1 MSKGTLLSMAFI
13 LLGMV
18 QLKAGERFISAQAAD
33 RAVKALA
40 DKFGAAENA
49 RIRKGVNQAAAFW
62 VKEDGSEADFEKLCT
77 EYFIGSPEKLEEN
90 FRKLSTHFE
99 VLGGHF
105 NKISLD
111 LKRPLHLDEGEILQ
125 IDMLFGGFDPSAH
138 LTEDFFK
145 NKIAFLVL
153 LNFPH
158 YSLAEKAALGPQ
170 WSRKEWAYA
179 RMGDVF
185 TSRASAD
192 VLQKISDAFTA
203 AGTYIDEYNIAMG
216 HLVDAKGQTY
226 FPRDLKLISHWGL
239 RDELKGRYADPKG
252 FERQKMI
259 YEVMKRIVAQ
269 EIPASVINKADVEWD
284 PSANVVYKEG
294 KKIEAEREPDTRY
307 KQFLNVFRAVRE
319 LDPYYPS
326 LPSHV
331 ARKFEAER
339 EIPESEVEKMFAVFV
354 SSSQVRGVGKL
365 ISGRLGRPLQPFDI
379 WYDGF
384 KPRSSISED
393 TLNKI
398 VAARYPDIKAF
409 QQDIPNIL
417 MKLGFSP
424 EKAEFIAARIEVD
437 PARGAGHAW
446 GAEMKSEK
454 AHLRTRVPKGGIDY
468 KGFNIAMHEL
478 GHCVEQTLTLQNVDY
493 YMMRGVP
500 NTAFT
505 EAFAFVFQAKDLDV
519 LGIKNEDPVKKHLA
533 ALDNVWASYEIMGV
547 SLVDMKAWNWLYK
560 NPAATPEQ
568 LKQAVIA
575 AAKDVWNRYYADIFG
590 VKDQPILAIY
600 SHMIDAALYLPDYP
614 IGHVIG
620 FQVERFLEGKSLGV
634 EMERMCVAGRLIPQL
649 WMKNAVG
656 SEISPRALLDAGK
669 DALEVIH

>member
-1 MSKGTLLSMAFI
+1 
-13 LLGMV
+13 
-18 QLKAGERFISAQAAD
+18 
-33 RAVKALA
+33 
-40 DKFGAAENA
+40 
-49 RIRKGVNQAAAFW
+49 
-62 VKEDGSEADFEKLCT
+62 
-77 EYFIGSPEKLEEN
+77 
-90 FRKLSTHFE
+90 
-99 VLGGHF
+99 
-105 NKISLD
+105 
-111 LKRPLHLDEGEILQ
+111 
-125 IDMLFGGFDPSAH
+125 
-138 LTEDFFK
+138 
-145 NKIAFLVL
+145 
-153 LNFPH
+153 
-158 YSLAEKAALGPQ
+158 
-170 WSRKEWAYA
+170 
-179 RMGDVF
+179 
-185 TSRASAD
+185 
-192 VLQKISDAFTA
+192 
-203 AGTYIDEYNIAMG
+203 
-216 HLVDAKGQTY
+216 
-226 FPRDLKLISHWGL
+226 
-239 RDELKGRYADPKG
+239 
-252 FERQKMI
+252 
-259 YEVMKRIVAQ
+259 
-269 EIPASVINKADVEWD
+269 
-284 PSANVVYKEG
+284 
-294 KKIEAEREPDTRY
+294 
-307 KQFLNVFRAVRE
+307 
-319 LDPYYPS
+319 
-326 LPSHV
+326 
-331 ARKFEAER
+331 
-339 EIPESEVEKMFAVFV
+339 
-354 SSSQVRGVGKL
+354 
-365 ISGRLGRPLQPFDI
+365 
-379 WYDGF
+379 
-384 KPRSSISED
+384 
-393 TLNKI
+393 
-398 VAARYPDIKAF
+398 
-409 QQDIPNIL
+409 
-417 MKLGFSP
+417 
-424 EKAEFIAARIEVD
+424 
-437 PARGAGHAW
+437 
-446 GAEMKSEK
+446 MKSEK